1 MRCTHFLRILSS
13 MLFASALIMAM
24 FLSLSLICTISS
36 WTNSLWIKTP
46 DKSQLQP
53 YYFCRCTHFFTASI
67 SYEYSTSPCLRS
79 SGVQRGRHCV
89 RFRRGRE
96 GARQGCGREGAR
108 QGCWRPG
115 TASGREHVASR
126 NGREGGGVPR
136 DGTAEAGRDPAGGG
150 GPLASRVALNRQGVF
165 RKRTRLSGKVGGFM
179 C

>member
-1 MRCTHFLRILSS
+1 

-46 DKSQLQP
+46 EKSQLQP
-53 YYFCRCTHFFTASI
+53 YYFCHCTHFFTAS
-67 SYEYSTSPCLRS
+67 SAPCFWSLARRSCTSTSPCLRS

-126 NGREGGGVPR
+126 NGREGGDVPR
-136 DGTAEAGRDPAGGG
+136 DGTAEAWRDPAGGG
-150 GPLASRVALNRQGVF
+150 VPLASRVALNRQGAF
-165 RKRTRLSGKVGGFM
+165 RKNTWLGGKVGGVM